1 MSRVYRLL
9 ALVTIP
15 FFITRTLDVIFNI
28 DPHTGFYI
36 NSSWFVPAM
45 VLCVLVTVLVL
56 MRTTVKN
63 NPAIEGNPSSSAI
76 VSAFFFVS
84 SIATAAGSVFL
95 LFSVF
100 KGVGF
105 TEIFMSRA
113 ELFDAGFVSTHFRI
127 EFWCS
132 LAGLVAAVWFIFA
145 VVSFLANGGDL
156 SAHPWFC
163 CVPVLWFCVRALA
176 DYSIAPVNPNNT
188 IIFASLAS
196 DLLLA
201 LFFFRYCRFAALGY
215 PAEETKKLVIPALL
229 AFIFTV
235 SFKLPL
241 VVFAV
246 ETSMAETLY
255 ILSDTFA
262 ATAAFCIVNKILKG
276 AVVVNEQKN

>member
-1 MSRVYRLL
+1 MNRMYRLL

-15 FFITRTLDVIFNI
+15 FFISRTLDVFFNI
-28 DPHTGFYI
+28 DPHTGFYY
-36 NSSWFVPAM
+36 NNGWFIPAT
-45 VLCVLVTVLVL
+45 VLFVLVTVLVL
-56 MRTTVKN
+56 MRITVKN
-63 NPAIEGNPSSSAI
+63 KSVIAGRPSSSAI
-76 VSAFFFVS
+76 VSAFLFVS

-95 LFSVF
+95 LFNVF
-100 KGVGF
+100 NGVGF

-113 ELFDAGFVSTHFRI
+113 ELFDAGFASTHFRI

-145 VVSFLANGGDL
+145 VVCFLTNGGDL

-163 CVPVLWFCVRALA
+163 CVPVLWFCIRALA

-188 IIFASLAS
+188 VIFASLAS
-196 DLLLA
+196 DLILA

-215 PAEETKKLVIPALL
+215 PAEETKKLAVPALL

-255 ILSDTFA
+255 ILSDAFA

-276 AVVVNEQKN
+276 AVVVNEQEN